1 MGKSILDGIKVINK
15 AFVLDEDYVP
25 PPREEDVLIIVGNC
39 PKCGAPIY
47 GKKEFDVR
55 AKGDPI
61 HCFTC
66 ECRVRKSFED
76 TIETK

>member
-1 MGKSILDGIKVINK
+1 MGKSILDGMKVINK
-15 AFVLDEDYVP
+15 AFALDEDYITP
-25 PPREEDVLIIVGNC
+25 PKIEDVLTIVGNC

-47 GKKEFDVR
+47 GKKEFAVH
-55 AKGDPI
+55 AKEDAI

-66 ECRVRKSFED
+66 ECRIRKSFQD